1 MRVAHINRY
10 DMAYTEQGSGAPLV
24 LIHGSLLDQRYWT
37 PQMEVLGRQCRV
49 VAVSLR
55 HCWPERWDGVGN
67 DFTMQQHVD
76 DIAAFIAWLSVSPV
90 NLLGHSRGGH
100 VAFRVAQQFPDR
112 VRALILA
119 EPGGILDP
127 TLQSTQAL
135 EAPVQQ
141 GMSIGE
147 ATAKGAEVIGAGDVE
162 GGLSLFVDAVNGPG
176 AWEGMADHLKQMHR
190 DNAYTLI
197 GQLNERR
204 PPFTR
209 ADMEGIQAATLLIGG
224 EKSGRPFPQ
233 ILDAME
239 RLIAGSQRVTVP
251 DTTHLM
257 SEQNP
262 AVFNSAVLDFLAM
275 KRA

>member
-76 DIAAFIAWLSVSPV
+76 DVAAFIAWLSVSPV

-127 TLQSTQAL
+127 TLHPTQAV

-147 ATAKGAEVIGAGDVE
+147 ATAKGAEIIGAGDVE

-262 AVFNSAVLDFLAM
+262 AVFNSAVLDFLAT